1 MIYKYKSPYRPMP
14 MNYLPKD
21 VKFLYDFSTIGQWSR
36 DTVYAFDKPVPDN
49 LIQQW
54 DLEKIE

>member
-1 MIYKYKSPYRPMP
+1 MP

-36 DTVYAFDKPVPDN
+36 DTVYAFDKPIPEN
-49 LIQQW
+49 LINQW
-54 DLEKIE
+54 DLEILEDIK